1 MPPVRTRVTRLSE
14 VERNRQFVSPAR
26 GRGRRRRPNSV
37 ATDSSRPIPTAS
49 AVVNAAGG
57 TTQSETDDTHAIQ
70 DLQANPSG
78 EFDVNHQCLIPPIDI
93 FPPAVDFAG
102 PNFSVTEYQPS
113 VINSYFD
120 PVSFHVPEKL
130 KNQIW
135 EGKFIDISLLLR
147 SARELDGHLE
157 TQGQIEIRNGAMC
170 LVKPKHNSFLSIEK
184 WSSAFII
191 FTSIMLETHHKI
203 RINSSIKEDLRVWEQ
218 FLANFNG
225 ISVISSPTLTSD
237 SYLQLYTDSAGGTK
251 GGFGIYFAGSWAH
264 ASWPHS
270 WSLSDIV
277 RDMTFLE
284 LFPVYVA
291 IVLWSPQLANKRI
304 LFHIDNSAV
313 VQVINSATSKSHRVM
328 KIVQKLVLITL
339 QHNITIQAQYIP
351 SKRNVI
357 ADSISRSQWRRF
369 RHLAPHADQWP
380 TQLPNQIWDI

>member
-102 PNFSVTEYQPS
+102 PNFSVAEYQPS

-157 TQGQIEIRNGAMC
+157 TQGQIEIRNGVMC

-191 FTSIMLETHHKI
+191 FTSIMLEKYRTRAQELLKYMRDI
-203 RINSSIKEDLRVWEQ
+203 RLAASRSSGWFRYEEQFRLRKQADPQSSWGIINSELWLLYIT
-218 FLANFNG
+218 NG
-225 ISVISSPTLTSD
+225 THPSQPS
-237 SYLQLYTDSAGGTK
+237 GK
-251 GGFGIYFAGSWAH
+251 
-264 ASWPHS
+264 
-270 WSLSDIV
+270 
-277 RDMTFLE
+277 
-284 LFPVYVA
+284 
-291 IVLWSPQLANKRI
+291 
-304 LFHIDNSAV
+304 NSAAPNMHRESPGNYPQYKT
-313 VQVINSATSKSHRVM
+313 QVNTLFCKLFNAGINCKFAPNCRFSHRC
-328 KIVQKLVLITL
+328 KGCGGD
-339 QHNITIQAQYIP
+339 HPA
-351 SKRNVI
+351 SKCR
-357 ADSISRSQWRRF
+357 A
-369 RHLAPHADQWP
+369 
-380 TQLPNQIWDI
+380 TK